1 MTNFEII
8 CKINEQTLVSLVE
21 WAKGS
26 LFFSDMRTEDQM
38 SLLHATW
45 SELVLLDHIYR
56 QVWFSNEANILLVS
70 GQSVPS
76 EFLYWFEGTAKN
88 SHNLVSSVL
97 NGGTFDIGAS
107 KLIEKVID
115 MTNRFRMLQIDRTEL
130 VCLKFLILFDAKGES
145 RIYLSRS

>member
-1 MTNFEII
+1 MRKQAQKAMKGTSQMTSFEIM

-26 LFFSDMRTEDQM
+26 LFFSDMSTEDQM

-70 GQSVPS
+70 GQSVPI
-76 EFLYWFEGTAKN
+76 T
-88 SHNLVSSVL
+88 SVL
-97 NGGTFDIGAS
+97 NGGVFDIGAS
-107 KLIEKVID
+107 KLIEKVMD

-130 VCLKFLILFDAKGES
+130 VCLKFLILFDAKGEN
-145 RIYLSRS
+145 ILMVIM

>member
-1 MTNFEII
+1 MKGTSQMTNFEII

-76 EFLYWFEGTAKN
+76 MY
-88 SHNLVSSVL
+88 SHRLIISWQI
-97 NGGTFDIGAS
+97 IGR
-107 KLIEKVID
+107 LIFA
-115 MTNRFRMLQIDRTEL
+115 R
-130 VCLKFLILFDAKGES
+130 
-145 RIYLSRS
+145 